1 MDLEALIDM
10 QVSADRQHGFPLD
23 FEDDEARLTQIE
35 RDLVGLFGEVGEFA
49 NLLKKVR
56 LSAIHDEYNGPQFRG
71 ALADLRSELADT
83 AIYLMRLSILL
94 ECNLEAEILTKMKFN
109 DGRYQ
114 KFG

>member
-1 MDLEALIDM
+1 MDLGALIDL
-10 QVSADRQHGFPLD
+10 QVNADRRHGFPLD

-56 LSAIHDEYNGPQFRG
+56 LSADHDEYNGPQFRE
-71 ALADLRSELADT
+71 ALPDLRSELADT
-83 AIYLMRLSILL
+83 AIYLMRLSVML
-94 ECNLEAEILTKMKFN
+94 ECDLEAEVLAKMKLN

-114 KFG
+114 KLG

>member
-1 MDLEALIDM
+1 MNLEALIGM

-23 FEDDEARLTQIE
+23 FENDEARLTQIE
-35 RDLVGLFGEVGEFA
+35 RDLVGMFGEAGEFA

-56 LSAIHDEYNGPQFRG
+56 LSAEHDEYSGPHFRE

-83 AIYLMRLSILL
+83 AIYLMRLSVML
-94 ECNLEAEILTKMKFN
+94 ECDLEAEILAKMKLN

-114 KFG
+114 KLG